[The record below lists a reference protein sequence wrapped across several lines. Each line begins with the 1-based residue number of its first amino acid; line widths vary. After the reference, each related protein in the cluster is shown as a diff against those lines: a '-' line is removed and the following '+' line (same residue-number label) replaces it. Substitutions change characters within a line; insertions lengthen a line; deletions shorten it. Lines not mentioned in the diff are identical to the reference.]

1 MKTQNISKIRAHD
14 AICGILYLISG
25 GLYVYTSNDIFLYA
39 AIGVGVLDD
48 QMAAIR
54 DLNRTLEFRKA
65 IQHAIDGKA
74 FANAMSKG
82 PFASVFAGGIARDSA
97 FFDPDATS
105 FFPYNPDGANA
116 LLDGLG
122 LIDTDGNGVRNLPN
136 GGDLIINLVQNKDSE
151 NEKLIGDGLATMMA
165 EVGIKINLKPMEDTE
180 QTRQSGEFD
189 WVISRA
195 QQEYA
200 FPNSGYWSEL
210 GPITTSSFEAHL
222 GTDEHPQQLQTFEK
236 EIVSILEKWRDGVE
250 GDEAKQLMSQY
261 QKLFTENVYQPGIVQ
276 YPTAL
281 LINKRIQNLADGMP
295 VLAYQWAEDT
305 VIREQFWVYQ
315 DDQLD
320 ELFPGRVPG
329 IN

>member
-1 MKTQNISKIRAHD
+1 
-14 AICGILYLISG
+14 
-25 GLYVYTSNDIFLYA
+25 
-39 AIGVGVLDD
+39 
-48 QMAAIR
+48 
-54 DLNRTLEFRKA
+54 
-65 IQHAIDGKA
+65 
-74 FANAMSKG
+74 
-82 PFASVFAGGIARDSA
+82 
-97 FFDPDATS
+97 
-105 FFPYNPDGANA
+105 
-116 LLDGLG
+116 
-122 LIDTDGNGVRNLPN
+122 
-136 GGDLIINLVQNKDSE
+136 
-151 NEKLIGDGLATMMA
+151 
-165 EVGIKINLKPMEDTE
+165 
-180 QTRQSGEFD
+180 
-189 WVISRA
+189 
-195 QQEYA
+195 
-200 FPNSGYWSEL
+200 
-210 GPITTSSFEAHL
+210 L

>member
-1 MKTQNISKIRAHD
+1 MGYH
-14 AICGILYLISG
+14 LYM
-25 GLYVYTSNDIFLYA
+25 NQ

-122 LIDTDGNGVRNLPN
+122 LMDTDGNGVRNLPN

-180 QTRQSGEFD
+180 PTRQSGEFD

>member
-1 MKTQNISKIRAHD
+1 
-14 AICGILYLISG
+14 
-25 GLYVYTSNDIFLYA
+25 
-39 AIGVGVLDD
+39 
-48 QMAAIR
+48 
-54 DLNRTLEFRKA
+54 
-65 IQHAIDGKA
+65 
-74 FANAMSKG
+74 MS
-82 PFASVFAGGIARDSA
+82 
-97 FFDPDATS
+97 
-105 FFPYNPDGANA
+105 
-116 LLDGLG
+116 
-122 LIDTDGNGVRNLPN
+122 
-136 GGDLIINLVQNKDSE
+136 
-151 NEKLIGDGLATMMA
+151 LIGL
-165 EVGIKINLKPMEDTE
+165 
-180 QTRQSGEFD
+180 S
-189 WVISRA
+189 

>member
-1 MKTQNISKIRAHD
+1 MAGIYFHFPFCRQACHYCNFHFSTQ
-14 AICGILYLISG
+14 
-25 GLYVYTSNDIFLYA
+25 
-39 AIGVGVLDD
+39 
-48 QMAAIR
+48 
-54 DLNRTLEFRKA
+54 
-65 IQHAIDGKA
+65 
-74 FANAMSKG
+74 
-82 PFASVFAGGIARDSA
+82 
-97 FFDPDATS
+97 
-105 FFPYNPDGANA
+105 
-116 LLDGLG
+116 
-122 LIDTDGNGVRNLPN
+122 
-136 GGDLIINLVQNKDSE
+136 
-151 NEKLIGDGLATMMA
+151 
-165 EVGIKINLKPMEDTE
+165 LKH
-180 QTRQSGEFD
+180 Q
-189 WVISRA
+189 
-195 QQEYA
+195 
-200 FPNSGYWSEL
+200 
-210 GPITTSSFEAHL
+210 
-222 GTDEHPQQLQTFEK
+222 DEMLQAFEK